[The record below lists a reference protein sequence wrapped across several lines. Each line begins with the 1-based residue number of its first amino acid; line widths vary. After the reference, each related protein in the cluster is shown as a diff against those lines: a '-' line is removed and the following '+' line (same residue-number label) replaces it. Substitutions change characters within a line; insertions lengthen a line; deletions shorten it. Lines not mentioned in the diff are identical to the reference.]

1 MGEQGGS
8 TEHGPGGRTSMHR
21 RPSSWGRASLRS
33 LTRRSW
39 SFEKLEVCRLLGAW
53 LGYEAVNKGKL
64 LYHIRET
71 NQ

>member
-1 MGEQGGS
+1 
-8 TEHGPGGRTSMHR
+8 MHR